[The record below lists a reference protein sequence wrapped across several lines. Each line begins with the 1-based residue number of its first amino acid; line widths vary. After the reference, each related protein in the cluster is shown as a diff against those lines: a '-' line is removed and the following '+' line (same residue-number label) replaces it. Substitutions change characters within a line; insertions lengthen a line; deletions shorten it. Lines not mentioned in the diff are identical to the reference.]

1 MEKVNDEYKL
11 SREDVFPA
19 VEKVIQDV
27 RRSRDAAEAA
37 SANGLKRNPFQ
48 SLDEGGLMNADYII
62 SEFDK
67 IQVKQSSHPKGE
79 RDVITK
85 IMNMALYEVATAKYE
100 EIENEAKQKAEER
113 VGGIPKRKRTKK
125 ETPKPSE
132 K

>member
-1 MEKVNDEYKL
+1 MKKVNDEYKL

-19 VEKVIQDV
+19 VKEVIEEV
-27 RRSRDAAEAA
+27 KRSRNVADAAAK
-37 SANGLKRNPFQ
+37 NGLKRNPFQ
-48 SLDEGGLMNADYII
+48 SLEEKGLMNADYII

-67 IQVKQSSHPKGE
+67 IQVKKSSHPSGE

-85 IMNMALYEVATAKYE
+85 IMNMALYKVDTAKYD

-125 ETPKPSE
+125 DTPKPSE